1 MGDLSSLTPGGS
13 TGLQVNRGS
22 QSSLAG
28 ALEGAPATALK
39 PHSLGILHA
48 SYSVSHRVRP
58 WWDITSCRQQWTRQI
73 LNDVSL
79 YVESGQIMCILG
91 SSGSGKTTLLDA
103 MSGRLRRTGTFLGE
117 VYVNGRALRREQFQD
132 CFSYVLQNDTLLSS
146 LTVRET
152 LRYTALLA
160 IRCGNPGFFQKKV
173 EAIMAELSLSHVADR
188 LIGNYNL
195 GGISTGER
203 RRVSIAAQLLQ
214 DPKVMLFDEPTTGL
228 DCMTANQIV
237 ILLVELARRN
247 RIVVLTIH
255 QPRSELFQLF
265 DKIAIL
271 SFGELI
277 FCGTPVE
284 MLDFF
289 SDCGYPCPEHSNP
302 FDFYMDLTSVDT
314 QSKEREIET
323 YKRVQMIESAY
334 KKSAICHKTLEN
346 IERTKHLKTLP
357 MVPFKTKD
365 SPGVFSKLGVLL
377 RRVTRNL
384 VRNKLAVMMRLL
396 QNLTMGLFLLFF
408 VLRVQNNVLKG
419 AIQDRVGL
427 LYMFVGSTPYT
438 GMLNA
443 VNLFPVLRAVSD
455 QESQDGLYQKWQMLL
470 AYVLHVLPFSVVA
483 TMIFSSVC
491 YWTLGLHPEVARFGY
506 FSAAVLAPHLIGEF
520 LTLVLLGIIQNPNI
534 VNSVV
539 ALLSIAGVLVGSGL
553 VRNIQEMP
561 TPFKIISYF
570 TFQKYCSEILLVNEF
585 YGLNFTCGSS
595 NVSVA
600 TNPMCAFTQ
609 GIQFIEET
617 SPGATS
623 RFTMNFLILYS
634 FIPALVILGIVVFK
648 IRDHL
653 ISR

>member
-13 TGLQVNRGS
+13 MGLQVNRGS
-22 QSSLAG
+22 QSSL
-28 ALEGAPATALK
+28 EGAPATASE

-73 LNDVSL
+73 LKDVSL

-103 MSGRLRRTGTFLGE
+103 ISGRLRRTGTFLGE

-132 CFSYVLQNDTLLSS
+132 CFSYVLQSDTLLSS

-160 IRCGNPGFFQKKV
+160 IRRGNPGFFQKKV
-173 EAIMAELSLSHVADR
+173 EAVMAELSLSHVADR

-195 GGISTGER
+195 GGISIGER

-237 ILLVELARRN
+237 VLLVELARRN
-247 RIVVLTIH
+247 RLVVLTIH

-277 FCGTPVE
+277 FCGTPAE

-289 SDCGYPCPEHSNP
+289 HECGYPCPEHSNP

-323 YKRVQMIESAY
+323 SKRVQMIESAY

-346 IERTKHLKTLP
+346 IERMKHLKTLP

-384 VRNKLAVMMRLL
+384 VRNKLAVIMRLL
-396 QNLTMGLFLLFF
+396 QNLIMGLFLLFF
-408 VLRVQNNVLKG
+408 VLRVQSNVLKG

-427 LYMFVGSTPYT
+427 LYQFVGATPYT

-455 QESQDGLYQKWQMLL
+455 QESQDGLYQKWQMML
-470 AYVLHVLPFSVVA
+470 AYALHVLPFSVVA

-491 YWTLGLHPEVARFGY
+491 YWALGLHPEVARFGY
-506 FSAAVLAPHLIGEF
+506 FSAALLAPHLIGEF
-520 LTLVLLGIIQNPNI
+520 LTLVLLGIVQNPNI

-539 ALLSIAGVLVGSGL
+539 ALLSIAGVLVGSGFL
-553 VRNIQEMP
+553 RNIQEMP
-561 TPFKIISYF
+561 IPFKIISYF
-570 TFQKYCSEILLVNEF
+570 TFQKYCSEILVVNEF

-595 NVSVA
+595 NVSVT

-609 GIQFIEET
+609 GIQFIENT
-617 SPGATS
+617 CPGATS
-623 RFTMNFLILYS
+623 RFTTNFLILYS

>member
-1 MGDLSSLTPGGS
+1 
-13 TGLQVNRGS
+13 
-22 QSSLAG
+22 
-28 ALEGAPATALK
+28 
-39 PHSLGILHA
+39 
-48 SYSVSHRVRP
+48 
-58 WWDITSCRQQWTRQI
+58 
-73 LNDVSL
+73 
-79 YVESGQIMCILG
+79 
-91 SSGSGKTTLLDA
+91 
-103 MSGRLRRTGTFLGE
+103 
-117 VYVNGRALRREQFQD
+117 
-132 CFSYVLQNDTLLSS
+132 
-146 LTVRET
+146 
-152 LRYTALLA
+152 
-160 IRCGNPGFFQKKV
+160 
-173 EAIMAELSLSHVADR
+173 MAELSLSHVADR
-188 LIGNYNL
+188 LIGNYSL

-237 ILLVELARRN
+237 VLLVELARRN

-277 FCGTPVE
+277 FCGTPAE

-289 SDCGYPCPEHSNP
+289 NDCGYPCPEHSNP

-323 YKRVQMIESAY
+323 SKRVQMIESAY
-334 KKSAICHKTLEN
+334 KKSAICHKTLKN
-346 IERTKHLKTLP
+346 IERMKHLKTLP

-384 VRNKLAVMMRLL
+384 VRNKLAVITRLL
-396 QNLTMGLFLLFF
+396 QNLIMGLFLLFF
-408 VLRVQNNVLKG
+408 VLRVRSNVLKG

-427 LYMFVGSTPYT
+427 LYQFVGATPYT

-455 QESQDGLYQKWQMLL
+455 QESQDGLYQKWQMML
-470 AYVLHVLPFSVVA
+470 AYALHVLPFSVVA

-506 FSAAVLAPHLIGEF
+506 FSAALLAPHLIGEF
-520 LTLVLLGIIQNPNI
+520 LTLVLLGIVQNPNI

-539 ALLSIAGVLVGSGL
+539 ALLSIAGVLVGSGFL
-553 VRNIQEMP
+553 RNIQEMP
-561 TPFKIISYF
+561 IPFKIISYF
-570 TFQKYCSEILLVNEF
+570 TFQKYCSEILVVNEF

-595 NVSVA
+595 NVSVT

-609 GIQFIEET
+609 GIQFIEKT
-617 SPGATS
+617 CPGATS